1 MADRVFMEEKKET
14 DGRFRVLMLPWLA
27 HGHLVPFLELGN
39 ELHDRNF
46 DIYLCSTPVV
56 ISSAKSSSSF
66 HSDKIHTVEI
76 NLRPTGDYPELLDP
90 SRHTTKDL
98 PRHLIFPLCKAFRMA
113 SPSFCDILDEIKP
126 DLLIYDVFQP
136 WAAEAAATRNIPA
149 VYYCISGAA
158 SMAVGHHFLHK
169 RSTDG
174 FPFPAIC
181 MKPQEFK
188 NLRKS
193 AENIDPVDRTAI
205 PKASVISTKICLINT
220 SREIEGKYIDYLSEE
235 LGKTAVPIGSLI
247 RVQEKK
253 GGEEDEEDVEIM
265 KWLDG
270 KQKHSTLYL
279 SFGSE
284 YYLTREEI
292 QEIAKGL
299 ELSGANFIWVIR
311 FPAGEETP
319 LEEALPKGF
328 LERVK
333 GRGII
338 EKKWAP
344 QIKILSHPS
353 VGGFVMQCGWNSFL
367 ESIHFGIPLIAIP
380 MHSEQ
385 FITARMAEELGI
397 ATEIL
402 RDEDGRLHAEDIG
415 KAVKSVLA
423 EKAGEEMRAKVREMN
438 AQMKIKG
445 KQPIDNAAALLSE
458 VCLSNNS
465 S

>member
-1 MADRVFMEEKKET
+1 MPDR
-14 DGRFRVLMLPWLA
+14 RFRVVMLPWLA
-27 HGHLVPFLELGN
+27 HGHLVPYMELAN

-66 HSDKIHTVEI
+66 NSDKIHTVEI
-76 NLRPTGDYPELLDP
+76 HLNPTGDFPELLPP

-98 PRHLIFPLCKAFRMA
+98 PRHLIFRLCKAFRMA
-113 SPSFCDILDEIKP
+113 SPSFCDILDQIKP
-126 DLLIYDVFQP
+126 DLLIYDLFQP
-136 WAAEAAATRNIPA
+136 WAAEAAATRKIPA
-149 VYYCISGAA
+149 VYYGITGAA
-158 SMAVGHHFLHK
+158 SIAFTHHFLHK
-169 RSTDG
+169 GSIHG

-181 MKPQEFK
+181 MKPHELK
-188 NLRKS
+188 NLSKS

-205 PKASVISTKICLINT
+205 PRALEVSTKICLINT
-220 SREIEGKYIDYLSEE
+220 SRDIEGKYIDYISEK
-235 LGKTAVPIGSLI
+235 LGKTAVPIG
-247 RVQEKK
+247 R
-253 GGEEDEEDVEIM
+253 
-265 KWLDG
+265 

-292 QEIAKGL
+292 QEVAKGL

-311 FPAGEETP
+311 FPVGEETP
-319 LEEALPKGF
+319 LEETLPKGF

-338 EKKWAP
+338 VEKWAP

-385 FITARMAEELGI
+385 FVTARMAVELGI
-397 ATEIL
+397 ATEVL

-415 KAVKSVLA
+415 KAVKSVVA
-423 EKAGEEMRAKVREMN
+423 EKAGEEMRAKVREVN
-438 AQMKIKG
+438 AQMKMKG
-445 KQPIDNAAALLSE
+445 KQASDNTAALLSE
-458 VCLSNNS
+458 LCLSNNS